1 MVTPMRPIEQVLC
14 EHDLA
19 VLIPVR
25 EAELAGW
32 LRGCRRDI
40 SLECFAEVCLSN
52 VSLKPVRLD

>member
-1 MVTPMRPIEQVLC
+1 MRPIEQVLC